1 MSLGRALIVGLA
13 VTFLVGVIVFVAAA
27 FLINRVLSA
36 RYGDDNYDLSVPPA
50 VAASLVSPGPNKQES
65 PAVDG
70 QSVVWSE
77 FIDGYWQIVHFDL
90 ATGFRRQL
98 TDGPYDHIDPS
109 IAAGWVVWWWG
120 EPGGASWVGGWDLT
134 QNRPLDL
141 PTTRVIHPS
150 VSASGVTWIDPDDAL
165 TPDGF
170 PTLDGTVS
178 YYDRTSGTVLAL
190 AHMRAANAPVGA
202 GEYVVWQ
209 AMLGEDLDIYGTVLD
224 GTEPFPIVVAD
235 GDQTA
240 PDTDGHTIVWSD
252 SPETSSLQPNP
263 SGDIYG
269 YDLDSRRKFVLSA
282 RNGDETGAR
291 VSGDW
296 VVWQVRLGDRVSI
309 YAYDMASEALVPL
322 ATGEGEGNG
331 FPDISE
337 NTVVW
342 VQSTPW
348 QDRSAISQIALAT
361 LPVVQP

>member
-1 MSLGRALIVGLA
+1 MSLGRALTIGLA
-13 VTFLVGVIVFVAAA
+13 VTLLVGAIGLVAAA

-36 RYGDDNYDLSVPPA
+36 RYGDDNYDLSVQPA
-50 VAASLVSPGPNKQES
+50 VAVSLVSPGPNKQES
-65 PAVDG
+65 PTIDG

-90 ATGFRRQL
+90 ATGLRRQL
-98 TDGPYDHIDPS
+98 TNGPYDHVNPS

-120 EPGGASWVGGWDLT
+120 EPGGASWMGGWDLT
-134 QNRPLDL
+134 QNNPLEL
-141 PTTRVIHPS
+141 PTARVIHPS
-150 VSASGVTWIDPDDAL
+150 VSAAGVMWVDPDDAL

-170 PTLDGTVS
+170 PTLDGTVI
-178 YYDRTSGTVLAL
+178 YYDRTSGTTLAL

-209 AMLGEDLDIYGTVLD
+209 AMLGEDLDIYAIALGD
-224 GTEPFPIVVAD
+224 TEPLSIAVAD

-240 PDTDGHTIVWSD
+240 PDTDGHTIVWSA
-252 SPETSSLQPNP
+252 SREPTRLQTNP
-263 SGDIYG
+263 SGDIHG
-269 YDLDSRRKFVLSA
+269 YDLDSQRELVLSV
-282 RNGDETGAR
+282 RNGDETGAK

-296 VVWQVRLGDRVSI
+296 VVWQVWLGDRVSV
-309 YAYDMASEALVPL
+309 YAYNMMSEALVPL
-322 ATGEGEGNG
+322 ATGAGEGNG
-331 FPDISE
+331 FPDISG

-348 QDRSAISQIALAT
+348 QDRSAISQIAMAT